1 MAVKLSVEER
11 VKARLG
17 YFYDLVPEDA
27 HEKVR
32 REINAEAS
40 PPPQTFLAF
49 KGASRKQQHHK

>member
-1 MAVKLSVEER
+1 MAVKLAIEER

-40 PPPQTFLAF
+40 PTPKTFLASQ
-49 KGASRKQQHHK
+49 GTPRQQRHHK